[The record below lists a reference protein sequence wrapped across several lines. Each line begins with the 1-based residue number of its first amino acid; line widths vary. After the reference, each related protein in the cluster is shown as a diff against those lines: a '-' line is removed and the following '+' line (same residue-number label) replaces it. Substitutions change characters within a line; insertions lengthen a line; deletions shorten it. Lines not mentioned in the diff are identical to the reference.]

1 MWQTFLSQSCCV
13 HCIYKV
19 PFLSLPFTASL
30 YDLWGYLF
38 SYFNNINV
46 RLFKSKIALEYFFP
60 VWGIFC
66 YLVPGLN
73 TRSRI
78 IGELRGMFRWPP
90 SYPLIQGVVHIYVTK
105 VVFSP
110 TQCLKRTKCPSLPS
124 WSWTSSLTSAQP
136 TQEQYL
142 GAQGHQRPQQS
153 ERFPWRIS
161 GGDGKKGKSKLWP
174 RGPRVDLSWPF
185 QGEYNQRTFFA
196 LSIEMWFYQRKRQE
210 LRRHQQ
216 HCFGEFFLILLHIKR
231 KK

>member
-1 MWQTFLSQSCCV
+1 MWQTFSCCV

-30 YDLWGYLF
+30 CDLWGYLF

-90 SYPLIQGVVHIYVTK
+90 SYPLIHGVVHIYVTK

-196 LSIEMWFYQRKRQE
+196 LSIEMWFYQRKRRE